1 MNVSLARENPGR
13 GPRPTLLCAGR
24 YKVGATADVSD
35 HGVAMVPNS
44 VSRRPCQTCPG
55 NWQAQPTR
63 ESNEHSCRARHEAK
77 ESNKLNQS
85 FSKHRKL

>member
-13 GPRPTLLCAGR
+13 GPRATLRCAGR
-24 YKVGATADVSD
+24 YKVGATADVSG
-35 HGVAMVPNS
+35 HGFALVPNS

-63 ESNEHSCRARHEAK
+63 ESNVNSCRARHEAK
-77 ESNKLNQS
+77 ESNELNQS
-85 FSKHRKL
+85 F